1 MFQIPHF
8 PELQKEGLHQRKNRK
23 YVRHREKTEH
33 QCHREAI
40 ESQLGVEPE
49 LQHFKIPQEE
59 TKCQLGVEPE
69 LQDFK
74 IPQEET
80 QCQLGAEPELQD
92 FKIPQEGAFRLK
104 DRSTLVKI
112 VLNVNFKVQLD

>member
-1 MFQIPHF
+1 MGGA
-8 PELQKEGLHQRKNRK
+8 K
-23 YVRHREKTEH
+23 
-33 QCHREAI
+33 
-40 ESQLGVEPE
+40 
-49 LQHFKIPQEE
+49 
-59 TKCQLGVEPE
+59 PE

-104 DRSTLVKI
+104 DRSTLTH
-112 VLNVNFKVQLD
+112 